1 MNILKKLQNIA
12 ETLDRQGDSVSS
24 DIITNVMIKVGQN
37 TPLLNDPF
45 SSQNPSSPLDSV
57 SPNPTNTASPQINP
71 VQPQSGKPVASAD
84 SKSPNTQAIITGITK
99 AINLLVARKNPE
111 FGKEGDP
118 STYQKCT
125 DAVYDYLFAQS
136 GVDNIP
142 DAFNPGKFV
151 KRSSTA
157 ITGIL
162 DKLLKSQISN
172 NNYSLIGQLLLQTVN
187 LIKSS
192 KEAVKTNSQ
201 LKSNQKSNKHVYN
214 IYLSDNFTISKIDSI
229 NTDGSVINSH
239 LNTAWDKALGSNFLQ
254 LYKNESS
261 YILGGVLNINIGN
274 ESKPSKISV
283 GPRGA
288 VSGSDISTIFEIN
301 NPQISCGDGSYIQVN
316 RILAPPVK
324 PAPRIPV
331 NNAPPLKQRDQ
342 YPVNRPFKQLETPT
356 EVNSWPSANPALRG
370 VPHIEWGL
378 TQPRSEE

>member
-1 MNILKKLQNIA
+1 
-12 ETLDRQGDSVSS
+12 
-24 DIITNVMIKVGQN
+24 
-37 TPLLNDPF
+37 
-45 SSQNPSSPLDSV
+45 
-57 SPNPTNTASPQINP
+57 
-71 VQPQSGKPVASAD
+71 
-84 SKSPNTQAIITGITK
+84 
-99 AINLLVARKNPE
+99 
-111 FGKEGDP
+111 
-118 STYQKCT
+118 
-125 DAVYDYLFAQS
+125 
-136 GVDNIP
+136 
-142 DAFNPGKFV
+142 
-151 KRSSTA
+151 
-157 ITGIL
+157 
-162 DKLLKSQISN
+162 
-172 NNYSLIGQLLLQTVN
+172 LQTVN

-324 PAPRIPV
+324 TNKQPVPENTPQKTSPRQYDQYRSPKPTNSPNPV
-331 NNAPPLKQRDQ
+331 NNINLNLGEYFRPGPAFYPLQQGQRINL
-342 YPVNRPFKQLETPT
+342 PRPTPNGFSPGGKGRNR
-356 EVNSWPSANPALRG
+356 
-370 VPHIEWGL
+370 
-378 TQPRSEE
+378 